1 MARLALAVTLMLTM
15 AIAGPSEARTA
26 ALGWCEGLSTG
37 APVIDA
43 LGDSETAGTSL
54 SDESQ
59 RWYSQ
64 LLASFRT
71 DSAPGTQIWTGGAIN
86 GSATADYLPG
96 AKYEGHIQFTVNQPN
111 LIMLGWG
118 TNDWAG
124 GVTPPALFKSQYQQ
138 IISRIKT
145 LAPNA
150 TLLIVHMP
158 WVYNQSITNT
168 RPSQVPYLDAEKE
181 LAQENGAKF
190 LDLAW
195 YFPGPPDPRGQYA
208 PDQVHYSA
216 VGQGFQY
223 TAIRAF
229 LLGLCS

>member
-1 MARLALAVTLMLTM
+1 MARLALAVTLMATM
-15 AIAGPSEARTA
+15 VVSGPSEARTA
-26 ALGWCEGLSTG
+26 ALGWCEALSTG
-37 APVIDA
+37 DPVIDA
-43 LGDSETAGTSL
+43 LGDSETAGTSVA
-54 SDESQ
+54 DESQ

-96 AKYEGHIQFTVNQPN
+96 AKYEGHIQFTANQPN
-111 LIMLGWG
+111 LILLGWG

-124 GVTPPALFKSQYQQ
+124 GLDPNTFKAQYQQ
-138 IISRIKT
+138 IISRIKV
-145 LAPNA
+145 LAPEA
-150 TLLIVHMP
+150 TLVLVHMP
-158 WVYNQSITNT
+158 WVYNPSITGP
-168 RPSQVPYLDAEKE
+168 RQAQGPFKDAEQE
-181 LAQENGAKF
+181 LAAENGAKF

-208 PDQVHYSA
+208 ADQVHYS
-216 VGQGFQY
+216 VNGQGYQY
-223 TAIRAF
+223 TAVRAF